1 LTISLLKK
9 KLIIFDLDGVLIDS
23 KKNMYFAWKSVK
35 KKYNIK
41 IPFNKYFRQVGKPF
55 QVILKKIG
63 IKKNLKL
70 IEKEYSNSSIKNFNK
85 IKLYKNVKK
94 IINLLNK
101 NKEFITAIVT
111 SKSKSRTFKILKLFN
126 LKVNYVQC
134 PEKNLRGKPYPDQII
149 KVVKKFKIKK
159 KNCYFIGD
167 TVFDKKSANKS
178 KITFILAN
186 YGYKIGIKKYKYSIN
201 NIDKIF
207 EFIK

>member
-1 LTISLLKK
+1 MTISLLKK

-41 IPFNKYFRQVGKPF
+41 IPFNKYFRHVGKPF